1 MDMGKKKWK
10 QQIKN
15 YLIFVAAGV
24 IILIII
30 ALLSGCG
37 CKMPDCDAGS
47 RQKKVLSFAEI
58 KELQELAMLDA
69 EDKVLQTFSVQ
80 DLSLFSK
87 GDDEKVEGVT
97 DRDVICST
105 AYYSYNPATGDC

>member
-1 MDMGKKKWK
+1 MGKKKRK

-24 IILIII
+24 VILIII

-37 CKMPDCDAGS
+37 SKMPDCDAGS
-47 RQKKVLSFAEI
+47 RQKKVLSSAEI

-87 GDDEKVEGVT
+87 GDD
-97 DRDVICST
+97 
-105 AYYSYNPATGDC
+105 